1 MEIRCSKSYASFSV
15 SLLLILSI
23 VLCGVF
29 IQFGKGL
36 KSPVS
41 ATTETILSISGNLYN
56 EDGSLNYQNVQEF
69 VDKLDFVTSGGTY
82 TSAQIAD
89 SAGIT
94 LTNSFIFPM
103 GYVVS
108 SLGGSMTPR
117 PIYWQ
122 AVYARN
128 GYLTIWMIQNYTV
141 SLYNRASGFSLF
153 GSPFVSYT
161 SAPEGYDQNHS
172 YSYSILRDSTMN
184 IYNELVK
191 HLYNFDEFIITPT
204 QANFGDDWQS
214 IQNNTGNSCMN
225 GLGEQTGT
233 YNPHSFSSTSR
244 MDDKFWIP
252 SFYEAFNKASSGYN
266 FDGGLWGL
274 SNTDVAFDATRL
286 DTNTIT
292 SELDGVGYSYSSW
305 LRSGYSGA
313 YGYDDALSAG
323 YTGSGAGYENVNYSR
338 GVRPAAHLDLNK
350 LENSL
355 PALLN
360 VTGNS
365 SAYTSSTLFDMDT
378 GNATIIV
385 QPADGD
391 YISTIWLDSNLPQT
405 VNRWSD
411 YVYQDSDAFNVS
423 YEVTDFSNIII
434 IYLKRIVG
442 QVIVNI
448 NLVDIPPTL
457 QQGSGTTILGV
468 ALQVSGGTGDNL
480 EAVGEARITGYTN
493 TDNLTTVHV
502 SAVPSSGYYF
512 VGWEAEDTDLSQ
524 YGTSADIPY
533 NLIEGKILT
542 AVFAPNH
549 SQTNNSTDITG
560 DTFG

>member
-1 MEIRCSKSYASFSV
+1 MRGRGGKSTAIISIYLS
-15 SLLLILSI
+15 LILCMIICSSF
-23 VLCGVF
+23 L
-29 IQFGKGL
+29 QFDKDFE
-36 KSPVS
+36 SSVS

-108 SLGGSMTPR
+108 SLGGSMTTR

-128 GYLTIWMIQNYTV
+128 GYLTIWMTQNYTV
-141 SLYNRASGFSLF
+141 SAFNVSTDFNVSD
-153 GSPFVSYT
+153 SPFVTYT
-161 SAPEGYDQNHS
+161 TGPYDDYHS
-172 YSYSILRDSTMN
+172 YSYSILRDSTVN

-191 HLYNFDEFIITPT
+191 YLYNFDEFVITPT
-204 QANFGDDWQS
+204 QANLGDDWQS
-214 IQNNTGNSCMN
+214 IQNNVGNSCMN
-225 GLGEQTGT
+225 GLGEQTGA
-233 YNPHSFSSTSR
+233 YNPHNFPSR
-244 MDDKFWIP
+244 SVMDDKFWIP
-252 SFYEAFNKASSGYN
+252 SFYEAFNISSSGDT
-266 FDGGLWGL
+266 FDGGLWRL
-274 SNTDVAFDATRL
+274 STTDVAFDATRL
-286 DTNTIT
+286 DTNTET
-292 SELDGVGYSYSSW
+292 SDNEGDSYKFL

-313 YGYDDALSAG
+313 YGYDDTLYVSYAG
-323 YTGSGAGYENVNYSR
+323 TYSSYSNVNYGC
-338 GVRPAAHLDLNK
+338 GVRPAAHLDLNV
-350 LENSL
+350 LAQSL
-355 PALLN
+355 PVLLN

-365 SAYTSSTLFDMDT
+365 STYTSSIFFDMETD
-378 GNATIIV
+378 NATVII
-385 QPADGD
+385 QPAEGD
-391 YISTIWLDSNLPQT
+391 YISTIWLDSNLPQA

-423 YEVTDFSNIII
+423 YEVTDFSNTII
-434 IYLKRIVG
+434 IYLKRIEG

-448 NLVDIPPTL
+448 GLADVPPTL
-457 QQGSGTTILGV
+457 QQGSGTSISGV

-542 AVFAPNH
+542 AVFAPNR
-549 SQTNNSTDITG
+549 SQTNNSTDNTG